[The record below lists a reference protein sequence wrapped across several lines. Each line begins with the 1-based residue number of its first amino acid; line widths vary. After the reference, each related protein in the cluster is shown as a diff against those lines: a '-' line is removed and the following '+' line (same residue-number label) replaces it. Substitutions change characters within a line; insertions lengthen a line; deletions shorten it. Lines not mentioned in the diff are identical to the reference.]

1 MRVALTRAVSPAIA
15 HCELTHLARESID
28 VARAIAQHTAYE
40 QTLQDLGCQVLRV
53 PPAPDLPDA
62 VFIEDTAVVLDEV
75 AIATRPGA
83 ASRRAEVDAVAEAI
97 RAWRQ
102 VVRIEAPGTLDGGDV
117 LRAGRTLFVGMS
129 DRTNADGIEQLR
141 PHVAPFG
148 YQVVPVSL
156 TGCLHLKTG
165 VTAIAPDTLLINR
178 RWIDATAFGDFTLVD
193 IDPDEPFAAN
203 ALRIGDVVLLDAA
216 HERTAAR
223 VAALGLHVQLV
234 DNSELARAEGGLT
247 CCCVLVE
254 S

>member
-1 MRVALTRAVSPAIA
+1 MLIALTRAVSPAIA

-28 VARAIAQHTAYE
+28 VTRAVAQHTAYE
-40 QTLQDLGCQVLRV
+40 QTLRDLGCQVLRV

-62 VFIEDTAVVLDEV
+62 VFIEDTVVVLDEV

-83 ASRRAEVDAVAEAI
+83 ASRRAEVDAVVEAI

-102 VVRIEAPGTLDGGDV
+102 VVHIEAPGTLDGGDV

-141 PHVAPFG
+141 AHVAPFG

-156 TGCLHLKTG
+156 NGCLHLKTG
-165 VTAIAPDTLLINR
+165 VTAIARDTLLINR

-193 IDPDEPFAAN
+193 IDPHEPFAGN
-203 ALRIGDVVLLDAA
+203 ALRIGDVVLLDAV

-223 VAALGLHVQLV
+223 VAALGLHVQPV